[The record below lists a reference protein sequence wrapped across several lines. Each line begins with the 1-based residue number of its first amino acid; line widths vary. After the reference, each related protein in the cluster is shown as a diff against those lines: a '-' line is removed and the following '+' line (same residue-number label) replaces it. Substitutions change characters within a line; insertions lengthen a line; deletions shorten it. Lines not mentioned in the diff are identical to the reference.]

1 VPDLSLENEIGHE
14 RVGDGDRE
22 HENAGAPEKDHDA
35 PGQRSRLLDRDGERH
50 HAEIERY
57 RDSQN
62 GSPSSAENIPG
73 HYKLR

>member
-1 VPDLSLENEIGHE
+1 
-14 RVGDGDRE
+14 
-22 HENAGAPEKDHDA
+22 
-35 PGQRSRLLDRDGERH
+35 LLDRDGERH